1 MFFSEIYKLKRNSI
15 LVLTFSIIIVLS
27 GISIIQGNASGK
39 VSFNSLYEL
48 LIWNSF
54 SLFIPMLS
62 TLFTGYLINLEFT
75 NDTYKNYMIVPVRLK
90 KIIKVKLV
98 VGFLFTEMIGFIV
111 SLLLLGTCFFMDMVS
126 ILDYIQAS
134 ANILMFYACCY
145 VAVLP
150 IIILC
155 TKKENGYLVGV
166 GISFFY
172 SFCSI
177 FVANGK
183 LVSLYPITAGLGIIK
198 YENSVSGQI
207 PYDKMIS
214 SISLLCIACTSFVI
228 FRLVYKEKND
238 YLLN

>member
-15 LVLTFSIIIVLS
+15 LALTLSIIIVLG
-27 GISIIQGNASGK
+27 GISIIQGEASGK
-39 VSFNSLYEL
+39 ISFNSLYEL

-54 SLFIPMLS
+54 SLFVPMLS

-75 NDTYKNYMIVPVRLK
+75 NDTYKNYIIVPIRMK
-90 KIIKVKLV
+90 KIIKVKLF
-98 VGFLFTEMIGFIV
+98 VGFLFTEMTGLIV
-111 SLLLLGTCFFMDMVS
+111 SLFLFVTCLFMDMVG
-126 ILDYIQAS
+126 ILDYIYAS
-134 ANILMFYACCY
+134 INILVFYACCY
-145 VAVLP
+145 IAVLP
-150 IIILC
+150 IIILS
-155 TKKENGYLVGV
+155 TKKENGYLAGV

-207 PYDKMIS
+207 PYNTMIS
-214 SISLLCIACTSFVI
+214 FISLLCVAFISFVI
-228 FRLVYKEKND
+228 LCLVYKEKND
-238 YLLN
+238 CLLN

>member
-15 LVLTFSIIIVLS
+15 LALTFSIIIVLG
-27 GISIIQGNASGK
+27 GISIIQGEASGK

-54 SLFIPMLS
+54 SLFVPMLS

-75 NDTYKNYMIVPVRLK
+75 NDTYKNYIIVPIRMK
-90 KIIKVKLV
+90 KIIKVKLF
-98 VGFLFTEMIGFIV
+98 VGFLFTEMTGLIV
-111 SLLLLGTCFFMDMVS
+111 SLFLFVTCLFMDMVG
-126 ILDYIQAS
+126 ILDYIYAS
-134 ANILMFYACCY
+134 INILVFYACCY
-145 VAVLP
+145 IAVLP
-150 IIILC
+150 IIILS
-155 TKKENGYLVGV
+155 TKKENGYLAGV

-207 PYDKMIS
+207 PYNTMIS
-214 SISLLCIACTSFVI
+214 FISLLCVAFTSFVI
-228 FRLVYKEKND
+228 FRLVYKEKN
-238 YLLN
+238 

>member
-1 MFFSEIYKLKRNSI
+1 MYFSELYKLKRNSI
-15 LVLTFSIIIVLS
+15 LVLTFSIIIVLG
-27 GISIIQGNASGK
+27 GISIIQGKASGK

-48 LIWNSF
+48 LIWNGF

-75 NDTYKNYMIVPVRLK
+75 NDTYKNYMIVPIRMKEMTGVMVSL
-90 KIIKVKLV
+90 
-98 VGFLFTEMIGFIV
+98 FLFV
-111 SLLLLGTCFFMDMVS
+111 TCFFMDTVS
-126 ILDYIQAS
+126 ILDYIHAS
-134 ANILMFYACCY
+134 INILVFYACSY

-155 TKKENGYLVGV
+155 TKKENGYLAGV

-177 FVANGK
+177 FVANGN
-183 LVSLYPITAGLGIIK
+183 LVSFYPITAGLGIIK

-207 PYDKMIS
+207 PYNTMIS
-214 SISLLCIACTSFVI
+214 FISLLCVAFTSFVI
-228 FRLVYKEKND
+228 FRLVYKEKN
-238 YLLN
+238 